1 MAFPLLEDGAPGC
14 RWMRVDT
21 WRLHPAERVSIFAQS
36 VTFPSSHGMIPAM
49 SGMAGDGV
57 AGHFARQVKKERL
70 AHGWSLAELGRRT
83 GLDPAHLGRVES
95 SRRPPTEAI
104 AAALDTV
111 FPERRGWFTD
121 WLSESREWAEI
132 PATFRS
138 WPDYEDRA
146 ATIRTWNP
154 GIIGGLVQCEEYARA
169 LIAVQPGVTDEIMA
183 ARLATR
189 AERQRRVLERQDSPP
204 SVWIIVDEMA
214 LYREVGTPAV
224 MAAQMRHLAE
234 VAARPQVTLT
244 VMRAIA
250 HAANASGFVLADD
263 AAWCEHLA
271 AGGVYTE
278 PQTVSM
284 LAQRFDSLRAECYR
298 ASESLAM
305 IDRTTEIW
313 ASGVSPLTRMATAA
327 SA

>member
-1 MAFPLLEDGAPGC
+1 
-14 RWMRVDT
+14 
-21 WRLHPAERVSIFAQS
+21 
-36 VTFPSSHGMIPAM
+36 MIPAM
-49 SGMAGDGV
+49 NGTAGNGV
-57 AGHFARQVKKERL
+57 AGHFARQMKKERL
-70 AHGWSLAELGRRT
+70 AHGWSLAEFGRRA

-95 SRRPPTEAI
+95 GRRPPTEAI

-111 FPERRGWFTD
+111 FPERRGWFSD

-146 ATIRTWNP
+146 TTIHAWSP
-154 GIIGGLVQCEEYARA
+154 GVLHGLLQTEEYARA
-169 LIAVQPGVTDEIMA
+169 LIAVQPGVTAEITA
-183 ARLATR
+183 ARLAAR
-189 AERQRRVLERQDSPP
+189 AERQHRVLERQDSPP

-224 MAAQMRHLAE
+224 MAAQLRHLAE
-234 VAARPQVTLT
+234 VAARPRVTLT
-244 VMRAIA
+244 VMPAIA
-250 HAANASGFVLADD
+250 HPANASGFVLADD

-271 AGGVYTE
+271 AGGAYTE
-278 PQTVSM
+278 PQVVTL

-313 ASGVSPLTRMATAA
+313 ASGVSPLTRMATAETA
-327 SA
+327 